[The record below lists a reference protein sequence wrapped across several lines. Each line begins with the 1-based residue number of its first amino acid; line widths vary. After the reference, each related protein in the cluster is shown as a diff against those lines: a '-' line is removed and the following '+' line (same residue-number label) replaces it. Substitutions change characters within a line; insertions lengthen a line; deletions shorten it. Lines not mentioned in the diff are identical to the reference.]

1 MDAIYLTEI
10 MKTNCMK
17 TLDEYWVEGHTS
29 LSDDFNF
36 WTECLFQYYNELPL
50 DEAIESDY
58 IVWKSEQHR
67 MTPKYNILC

>member
-50 DEAIESDY
+50 S
-58 IVWKSEQHR
+58 
-67 MTPKYNILC
+67 